1 MQVGKTA
8 AVTKHRIDASILV
21 RAKCFHQYFCGSEKM
36 KRVLSNIFSFAKKER
51 TIFAIIVI
59 CVVSSAFIINFSYGL
74 YYNYKTQKN
83 ETELELK
90 TFNPEIQQ
98 GMSISKGDFQR
109 FAESLNEKTLDSMLV
124 IYAGADLSEF
134 ESDEGPGSF
143 SMRFVIRA
151 GKYDICE
158 QTRQNWE
165 EKGVITSGRYINNYE
180 EQCGE
185 LVAIVGGSSAD
196 EWNAACSKFR
206 NADGTITM
214 FGKKYSVVGTYS
226 AGTAAPIV
234 PFLTVPDNV
243 QITQIGFS
251 FERNITRSA
260 YLDITCKA
268 DEFFHGWLKFPEL
281 KFPDTDTVSIYNNM
295 IWIALLIS
303 LLSVTNFAM
312 LYRFILLKR
321 RRGLAIM
328 RICGCSRVRAVLMY
342 LAECVVIT
350 LPAYAVGAG
359 LNILVTNKVM
369 CRVLDFFKEAYSL
382 KTYLCLFVGFM
393 FVFIIIVIPM
403 ISMSV
408 GRKINY
414 KQKG

>member
-1 MQVGKTA
+1 
-8 AVTKHRIDASILV
+8 
-21 RAKCFHQYFCGSEKM
+21 M
-36 KRVLSNIFSFAKKER
+36 KRAFCSAAAFAKNER
-51 TIFAIIVI
+51 AVFVIIII
-59 CVVSSAFIINFSYGL
+59 CVVASAFIINFSYGL
-74 YYNYKTQKN
+74 YYNFVTQKS

-90 TFNPEIQQ
+90 TLNPELVQ
-98 GMSISKGDFQR
+98 GAVITKGEFQK
-109 FAESLNEKTLDSMLV
+109 FAESLDEKTLNAMTV
-124 IYAGADLSEF
+124 IYAGAELLEF
-134 ESDEGPGSF
+134 ESESGPGSF
-143 SMRFVIRA
+143 PMRFVIHA
-151 GKYDICE
+151 GKYNICE
-158 QTRQNWE
+158 HTRKNWE

-185 LVAIVGGSSAD
+185 LVAVVGGSSAD

-234 PFLTVPDNV
+234 PFLTIPDDV

-251 FERNITRSA
+251 FERNITRSM
-260 YLDITCKA
+260 YNDITLKA
-268 DEFFHGWLKFPEL
+268 EESFPGLLKFPEL

-382 KTYLCLFVGFM
+382 KTYLWLFAGFM
-393 FVFIIIVIPM
+393 LVFAIVVLPM
-403 ISMSV
+403 ICLSV
-408 GRKINY
+408 GRKIEY
-414 KQKG
+414 REKG

>member
-1 MQVGKTA
+1 MRGDIM
-8 AVTKHRIDASILV
+8 RS
-21 RAKCFHQYFCGSEKM
+21 
-36 KRVLSNIFSFAKKER
+36 VLSGILSFARKESA
-51 TIFAIIVI
+51 IFAVIII
-59 CVVSSAFIINFSYGL
+59 CVISSAFIINFSYGL
-74 YYNYKTQKN
+74 YYNYRTQKN

-90 TFNPEIQQ
+90 TLNPEIQQ
-98 GMSISKGDFQR
+98 GTSISKDDFQR

-124 IYAGADLSEF
+124 IYAGADLPEF

-165 EKGVITSGRYINNYE
+165 EKGVITSGRYFSSFE
-180 EQCGE
+180 EQNGE
-185 LVAIVGGSSAD
+185 LVAVVGGSSAD

-226 AGTAAPIV
+226 AGTSAPIV
-234 PFLTVPDNV
+234 PFLTVPDDV

-251 FERNITRSA
+251 FYRNITRSA
-260 YLDITCKA
+260 YNDITSKA
-268 DEFFHGWLKFPEL
+268 EEHFGGLLRFPEL
-281 KFPDTDTVSIYNNM
+281 KFPDSDSVSIYNNM

-321 RRGLAIM
+321 RRSLAIM
-328 RICGCSRVRAVLMY
+328 RICGCTRLRAVLRY
-342 LAECVVIT
+342 FAECVVIT
-350 LPAYAVGAG
+350 LPAYALGAG

-369 CRVLDFFKEAYSL
+369 CHVLDYFKEAYSI
-382 KTYLCLFVGFM
+382 KTYLLLFAGFM
-393 FVFIIIVIPM
+393 LVFVVTVLAM
-403 ISMSV
+403 IALSV
-408 GRKINY
+408 GRKIKY
-414 KQKG
+414 SEMRC

>member
-1 MQVGKTA
+1 MLSSV
-8 AVTKHRIDASILV
+8 
-21 RAKCFHQYFCGSEKM
+21 FFCGSEKM

-90 TFNPEIQQ
+90 TLNPEIMQ
-98 GMSISKGDFQR
+98 GRSISKGDFQR

-134 ESDEGPGSF
+134 ESDEGPGAF
-143 SMRFVIRA
+143 PMRFVIHA

-158 QTRQNWE
+158 HTRKNWE

-185 LVAIVGGSSAD
+185 LVAVVGGSSAD

-234 PFLTVPDNV
+234 PFLTIPGDVP
-243 QITQIGFS
+243 ITQIGFS
-251 FERNITRSA
+251 FERNITHSM
-260 YLDITCKA
+260 YNDITLKA
-268 DEFFHGWLKFPEL
+268 EESFPGLLKFPEL
-281 KFPDTDTVSIYNNM
+281 KFPDNDTVSIYNNM

-369 CRVLDFFKEAYSL
+369 CRVLDFFKQAYSL

-403 ISMSV
+403 ISLSV

-414 KQKG
+414 KEMG